1 MEGSFSLFS
10 LSIAACICSPH
21 GVKQGIDHH
30 KQTWFLPHR
39 MFFELVSLLQEHPCL
54 VPKGCV
60 HCSKCFYAF
69 GDYWMSSSA
78 DVHPFGNLAL
88 VRTEVVCMNVLFQD
102 TFCRPLCSR
111 VFFPEC
117 FCVLCLSRWELPK
130 TTAAPKIFMQWS
142 LTCATRTQWQTHL
155 ITASFLLE
163 KRKEQ
168 ALSNV
173 LFQHGSPSDPLG
185 ALSWVSI
192 TSSTPLSSPVDSCV
206 DGRLWKRR
214 SFKMFSKFL
223 TRTVKSTN

>member
-1 MEGSFSLFS
+1 MFYLMEGSFSLFS

-88 VRTEVVCMNVLFQD
+88 VRTEVLCMNVLFQD

-130 TTAAPKIFMQWS
+130 TTAAPKIFMQ
-142 LTCATRTQWQTHL
+142 
-155 ITASFLLE
+155 
-163 KRKEQ
+163 
-168 ALSNV
+168 
-173 LFQHGSPSDPLG
+173 
-185 ALSWVSI
+185 
-192 TSSTPLSSPVDSCV
+192 
-206 DGRLWKRR
+206 
-214 SFKMFSKFL
+214 
-223 TRTVKSTN
+223 